1 MRPSNEPIRVFLI
14 DDHPIV
20 REAFA
25 RSAQDEADISVL
37 GGAGTAAEGLSGAT
51 AAHPDVVLVD
61 LSLPDG
67 DGPTLIANLRAALP
81 EARVVVLSGYE
92 DELRVA
98 EAFRAGAQGYIIK
111 TSKVDDVLAAVRMAA
126 RGETPVSPKLTEPL
140 LRAMRR
146 AGSGTVDSLTARE
159 REVFLRFAA
168 GLTTREVAASLGISP
183 KTVETHRVRIYEKL
197 GCKTVVELARLAVRA
212 GLVDA

>member
-1 MRPSNEPIRVFLI
+1 MRPPDAPIRVFLI
-14 DDHPIV
+14 DDHPVV

-25 RSAQDEADISVL
+25 RSAADEADISVV
-37 GGAGTAAEGLSGAT
+37 GGAGTAAEGLAGA
-51 AAHPDVVLVD
+51 AGARPDVVLVD
-61 LSLPDG
+61 LSLPDR
-67 DGPTLIANLRAALP
+67 DGPTLIAELRAALP
-81 EARVVVLSGYE
+81 EARVVVLSGHE

-98 EAFRAGAQGYIIK
+98 EAFRAGAQGYIVK
-111 TSKVDDVLAAVRMAA
+111 TSKVADVMGAVRLAA
-126 RGETPVSPKLTEPL
+126 RGETPVSPNLTDAL

-146 AGSGTVDSLTARE
+146 TGSGTVDALTARE

-197 GCKTVVELARLAVRA
+197 GCKTVVELARIAVRA